1 MSDAAT
7 ATYSSEQEQIALEI
21 LSKDKTNYYDIL
33 RVTRTAG
40 DAEIKKAYRKLA
52 IKLHPDKNP
61 HPKASEAFKVINRA
75 FEVLSDQDKRAI
87 YDSTGRDP
95 DSRDV
100 PPAGA
105 ATASEFRR
113 GQYAGGAGFPGSGFE
128 NIFFRGGYPAGGPPD
143 DLFDILFGMGG
154 PRGPFGGNPFFE
166 GPGFMRTTTGGR
178 STTFTFGPGGFRAYR
193 NFPRTAE
200 QAERERRARARH
212 DEEQKWNEIFK
223 VMLPLLIFFFIGIFG
238 KMLE

>member
-7 ATYSSEQEQIALEI
+7 ATYSNEQEKIALEI

-40 DAEIKKAYRKLA
+40 DTEIKKAYRKLA

-75 FEVLSDQDKRAI
+75 FEVLSNEDKRAI

-105 ATASEFRR
+105 ATATGFRS

-128 NIFFRGGYPAGGPPD
+128 NIFFRGGYPAGPPD

-154 PRGPFGGNPFFE
+154 P
-166 GPGFMRTTTGGR
+166 GFMRTTATGGGR
-178 STTFTFGPGGFRAYR
+178 STTFTFGPGGFRAYADV
-193 NFPRTAE
+193 PRTAA

-238 KMLE
+238 KMLD